1 MPLSFLIVAIIAGF
15 YMAWNIGA
23 NDSANSMA
31 PAVGSKAITF
41 KQAVIIAGLLEFV
54 GAYFVGSHVT
64 ETIRKGIISPAG
76 FASMEVFAFA
86 LLAAIVGAS
95 LWVFIATWKEMPV
108 STTHSI
114 VGALIGVGIV
124 AGGLSVV
131 SWGKVISIVM
141 SWVISPLFSGVMAFF
156 LFKIINSC
164 FIVPEDREART
175 KKYFPIFVFMTFFII
190 VLSFIFKTPF
200 GRKLDLEIFQ
210 VFMYASLSALFLSII
225 LSVIMYRN
233 ARSFEPEEVFRML
246 QILTACYVAFA
257 HGANDVAN
265 AVGPLAGI
273 YSIYKT
279 GDIGATAEVPGI
291 ILALGGVGIS
301 IGIFTWGYKV
311 IKTVGHGITEL
322 TNTRG
327 FAICFSA
334 ATAVLVASKM
344 GLPVSTTHSAV
355 GAVMG
360 IGLARGLEAID
371 LRVIRKIASAWIFT
385 LPVAAVFSGIIFI
398 IIQAIF

>member
-1 MPLSFLIVAIIAGF
+1 MSISFLVVAIIAGF

-41 KQAVIIAGLLEFV
+41 KQAVIIAGVLEFV

-64 ETIRKGIISPAG
+64 QTIRKGIISPAS
-76 FASMEVFAFA
+76 FASVEIFAFA
-86 LLAAIVGAS
+86 LFAAIVGAS
-95 LWVFIATWKEMPV
+95 LWVFIATWKELPV

-114 VGALIGVGIV
+114 VGALIGVGIM
-124 AGGLSVV
+124 AGGVNVV
-131 SWGKVISIVM
+131 SWTKVGHIVM
-141 SWVISPLFSGVMAFF
+141 SWIISPLFSGILAFL
-156 LFKIINSC
+156 LFKIINSS
-164 FIVPEDREART
+164 FIIPEDSEERT
-175 KKYFPIFVFMTFFII
+175 KKYSPIFVFLTFFII
-190 VLSFIFKTPF
+190 VLSFLFKTPL
-200 GRKLDLEIFQ
+200 GKKLDLTLNY
-210 VFMYASLSALFLSII
+210 VFIYAFTISAMLTITF
-225 LSVIMYRN
+225 VAVMYRKLKT
-233 ARSFEPEEVFRML
+233 FHPEEVFRVL

-265 AVGPLAGI
+265 AIGPLAGI
-273 YSIYKT
+273 YSIFKT
-279 GDIGATAEVPGI
+279 GEIGATAEVPGI

-301 IGIFTWGYKV
+301 VGIFTWGYKV

-344 GLPVSTTHSAV
+344 GFPVSTTHAAV
-355 GAVMG
+355 GAVIG

-371 LRVIRKIASAWIFT
+371 MRVIRKIASAWVFT
-385 LPVAAVFSGIIFI
+385 LPVAALFSGVVFYIVQRIF
-398 IIQAIF
+398 